1 MYKSFM
7 SDENILS
14 IFYGSFTIFYNVC
27 MNSFIYRAG
36 TLLIK
41 ISPPKIRAF
50 IFLSF
55 NAFYFIEHYIDL
67 ILFNDRVIFFF
78 LKSPF
83 NKICRQLRSYL
94 AAKNR
99 NLIFEFHC
107 VTIAVLYRYK
117 GFYSFVMLLLWRV
130 RIFLL
135 W

>member
-1 MYKSFM
+1 MGHVKIQPSF
-7 SDENILS
+7 
-14 IFYGSFTIFYNVC
+14 F
-27 MNSFIYRAG
+27 NSNTKRFGKPRCSLLKAG
-36 TLLIK
+36 AFTLLIK
-41 ISPPKIRAF
+41 IAPPKIRAF

-55 NAFYFIEHYIDL
+55 IAFYFIEHYIDL

-107 VTIAVLYRYK
+107 VSIAVLYRYK
-117 GFYSFVMLLLWRV
+117 GFYSFVMLLL
-130 RIFLL
+130 
-135 W
+135 